1 MLHAKL
7 QRESYWLTGP
17 VMSAALSAIDVA
29 LWDAKARALGV
40 PIYALLGGRVRRE
53 VPAYANG
60 WYVGARTPGEFAD
73 KAQAIVDKGF
83 RALKW
88 DPFGAGYRRMARA
101 DINRAVTYDEAVR
114 RKIGPDIVV
123 MIEAHGRFDVATAI
137 EVGRALEPFAISWL
151 EEPVP
156 PGRPHDLAEVRRAT
170 DVPIAAGERCYSR
183 FDVANLLRAGAVDVI
198 QPDVV
203 HVGGLTEMVMIHGQ
217 VG

>member
-101 DINRAVTYDEAVR
+101 DINRAVTYVEAVR
-114 RKIGPDIVV
+114 RKIGPDIDVI
-123 MIEAHGRFDVATAI
+123 IEAHGRFDVGS
-137 EVGRALEPFAISWL
+137 EERRVGQECVRT
-151 EEPVP
+151 
-156 PGRPHDLAEVRRAT
+156 GR
-170 DVPIAAGERCYSR
+170 SR
-183 FDVANLLRAGAVDVI
+183 WS
-198 QPDVV
+198 
-203 HVGGLTEMVMIHGQ
+203 TYT
-217 VG
+217 